1 MSRFFSSKYKSLK
14 AYVPGEQ
21 PRDKKYIKLN
31 TNESPYPPSEAVT
44 KAVEKEIGLL
54 QLYSDPET
62 KALNAA
68 IASLWGLKAEQ
79 IVSTNGSDE
88 ALNFVFMTFCDKDH
102 PIAFPD
108 LTYGFYSVFAQL
120 NDVKYKEI
128 PLKDDFSIDYK
139 DYCGIGMNVVIANPN
154 APTGL
159 VMPLWQIEEIVKTNP
174 DNVVVIDEAYID
186 YGGQSATS
194 LIDKY
199 DNLIVIQTFSKS
211 RSMAGARLGF
221 AASNTELIKDL
232 NTIRFSTN
240 PYNVNRMTAA
250 CGIAAIEDNGY
261 YMDNVKK
268 IINTRG
274 IVKAELEKLGF
285 EVLESHTNF
294 VFARTDRIEG
304 EKLYLGLKD
313 RGVLVRYFSKER
325 IKDYNRIT
333 IGTPEEMERFIE
345 AVKDVLGE

>member
-31 TNESPYPPSEAVT
+31 TNESPYPPSEAVA

-120 NDVKYKEI
+120 NDVEYKEI